1 MELIKKMSFLK
12 VIFTKLKYVIR
23 IGYQNAVGTIVM
35 NGEIR
40 GKEWLGWFLFLKKAT
55 FALLKFNSMS
65 KRRRSY
71 WSLFELIPRQCVQSY
86 SL

>member
-40 GKEWLGWFLFLKKAT
+40 GKEWLGWFLF
-55 FALLKFNSMS
+55 S
-65 KRRRSY
+65 
-71 WSLFELIPRQCVQSY
+71 
-86 SL
+86 